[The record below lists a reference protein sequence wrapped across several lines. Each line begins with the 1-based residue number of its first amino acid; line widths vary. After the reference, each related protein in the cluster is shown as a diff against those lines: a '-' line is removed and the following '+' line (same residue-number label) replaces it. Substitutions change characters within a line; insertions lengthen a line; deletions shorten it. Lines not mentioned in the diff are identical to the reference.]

1 MTDYYNLKTSQTIAI
16 NTDYV
21 NFITYDEV
29 DTAVSTATFA
39 GWGAT
44 EAGFGPSIRLRK
56 TDVTLSGV
64 NCTSDYGSDFNRM
77 TMICG
82 GDGINQTMLKRSQTS
97 VSFNVIC

>member
-1 MTDYYNLKTSQTIAI
+1 MDP
-16 NTDYV
+16 
-21 NFITYDEV
+21 
-29 DTAVSTATFA
+29 AVSTATFA